1 MSVSSISGSASNVD
15 FADLRKQ
22 MAQRAAERMMKDLDA
37 DGDGKLS
44 KSELLQASQAD
55 ASSSSSG
62 TSSGKSIDD
71 LFAAL
76 DSDGDGSVSK
86 SELSAFIEKAG
97 PSGQPPAGGPPP
109 GPPPG
114 DDPNQASTSATD
126 DTDGTSSTG
135 ETDTAISAQQ
145 RMACAY
151 QQLMAALE
159 RLGGAAADGSGT
171 STTA

>member
-1 MSVSSISGSASNVD
+1 MSVSSISSSASNVD
-15 FADLRKQ
+15 FAELRKQ
-22 MAQRAAERMMKDLDA
+22 MAQRMAERMMKDLDA

-44 KSELLQASQAD
+44 KNELLQASQAH
-55 ASSSSSG
+55 ASSSSND

-86 SELSAFIEKAG
+86 SELSEFMEKAG
-97 PSGQPPAGGPPP
+97 PSGPPPAGGPPP

-114 DDPNQASTSATD
+114 GENQASSSSSSESDAT
-126 DTDGTSSTG
+126 TG
-135 ETDTAISAQQ
+135 ETDATITLQQ
-145 RMACAY
+145 RMAFAY

-159 RLGGAAADGSGT
+159 RLGGAATDGSGT
-171 STTA
+171 STRA